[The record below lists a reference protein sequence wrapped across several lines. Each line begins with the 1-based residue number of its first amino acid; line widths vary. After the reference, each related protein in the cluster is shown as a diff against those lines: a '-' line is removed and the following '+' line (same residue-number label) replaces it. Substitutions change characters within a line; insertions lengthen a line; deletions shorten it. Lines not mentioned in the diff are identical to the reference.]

1 MSNIYDFGDYLD
13 DFDHQPSPTM
23 KTRLHDAFKYYQGL
37 PHQDKAIDYLAHTM
51 YNYHMDEF
59 FRLFSPP
66 QPPTEKHEP
75 FLLLQA
81 FKKFDTNG
89 LRILCLDFYKD
100 GKLEGRIPAFSG
112 ITTTQ
117 ASWCFQ
123 QAKDSPPELCMPI
136 PEGLYHLPGAQGAP
150 DVTLEWAQGRV
161 DDYTT
166 SWGPGLGPLW
176 VQLEFQGETARDFL
190 GMHLDAGGP
199 GSAGCVVFRDIDA
212 LKDFVAAMRKV
223 DPRKLYVDW
232 GLGSCPPTPI
242 ETGTASEF

>member
-1 MSNIYDFGDYLD
+1 M
-13 DFDHQPSPTM
+13 T
-23 KTRLHDAFKYYQGL
+23 TRLHNAFKYYEGL
-37 PHQDKAIDYLAHTM
+37 PHQDEAIDYLAHVM

-59 FRLFSPP
+59 FRIFSPP
-66 QPPTEKHEP
+66 QPPAKTHEP
-75 FLLLQA
+75 FMLLTA
-81 FKKFDTNG
+81 TPRFTNG
-89 LRILCLDFYKD
+89 LRELRLGFYKNGKRYD
-100 GKLEGRIPAFSG
+100 GMIVFSG
-112 ITTTQ
+112 IRQTQ

-123 QAKDSPPELCMPI
+123 HAKDSPPNLCMPI

-176 VQLEFQGETARDFL
+176 VQLQYQGETARDFF
-190 GMHLDAGGP
+190 GMHIDGGGP
-199 GSAGCVVFRDIDA
+199 GSAGCVVFRKMA
-212 LKDFVAAMRKV
+212 CSAFVQTMREV

-242 ETGTASEF
+242 ETGKASEF